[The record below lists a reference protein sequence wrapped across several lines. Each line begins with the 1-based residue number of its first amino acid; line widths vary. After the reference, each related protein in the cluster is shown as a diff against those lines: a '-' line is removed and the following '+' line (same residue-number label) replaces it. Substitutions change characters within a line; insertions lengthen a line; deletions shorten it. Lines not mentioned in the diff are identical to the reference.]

1 MSGFAVIFNK
11 QNPSELDNMFQRIGH
26 RGPYLSGKFEANR
39 VLMAQNYLKSDICL
53 KNNKFLEPDKNQVP
67 AFNPKFPNLK
77 ICYDGQMGNWSER
90 AKHSGEADGPFREE
104 RLFLNLYKQY
114 GSQMFEYLD
123 DAVFA
128 FVVSDGENLF
138 AARDLLGI
146 KTLFY
151 GRKNGV
157 LYLSSELKSLTGIT
171 DDLYEFPP
179 GYYMDGTGTLFR
191 FAELPKRQPEILH
204 SDPNEMA
211 ETIRD
216 IIQRS
221 FQNRVNF
228 EAPTGSLLSG
238 GIDSSIVAWL
248 AGNAFREKFGTDD
261 RLKTFALGV
270 GESEDIICARLMAD
284 HIRSDHHELIV
295 DLDQILAILPQVIW
309 SLESFDPSLV
319 RSSVSNYLISKYAKE
334 QGIEVLLSGEGGD
347 EVFCGYLYL
356 KDFPFEELFA
366 QQMKCLGFLHNN
378 ASLRLDRM
386 NLCNSVRVVTPLIS
400 GELLNYAMAIPSEYK
415 QRPDGD
421 QRIEKWI
428 FRKAYEKVLPKE
440 IVWRLKQEFS
450 QGSGSANVLPDYFE
464 AKITDEE
471 LKEAQGSYPMVR
483 SKEELYYF
491 KIFIAHFGTGKAG
504 GTVGQ
509 WIRL

>member
-11 QNPSELDNMFQRIGH
+11 PDPSELETMFQRIGH
-26 RGPYLSGKFEANR
+26 RGPYLSGKFKYKR
-39 VLMAQNYLKSDICL
+39 VLMAQNHLKSDICL
-53 KNNKFLEPDKNQVP
+53 KKDKFLEPDKNQVP
-67 AFNPKFPNLK
+67 AFIPKLSDLR
-77 ICYDGQMGNWSER
+77 ICYDGQMGNWAKR
-90 AKHSGEADGPFREE
+90 AKPSGEADGPFREE

-123 DAVFA
+123 DAIFA
-128 FVVSDGENLF
+128 FVISDGENLF

-151 GRKNGV
+151 GRKNGS
-157 LYLSSELKSLTGIT
+157 LYLSSELKSLIGIT
-171 DDLYEFPP
+171 DDVYEFPP
-179 GYYMDGTGTLFR
+179 GYYMDSTGTLFR
-191 FAELPKRQPEILH
+191 FAELPKSQPEILH

-228 EAPTGSLLSG
+228 EASTGSLLSG
-238 GIDSSIVAWL
+238 GIDSSVIAWL
-248 AGNAFREKFGTDD
+248 ACNAYRDKYGKDE

-270 GESEDIICARLMAD
+270 GESEDITCARLMA
-284 HIRSDHHELIV
+284 E
-295 DLDQILAILPQVIW
+295 ILAVLPQVIW

-334 QGIEVLLSGEGGD
+334 QGMEVLLSGEGGD
-347 EVFCGYLYL
+347 EIFCGYLYL
-356 KDFPFEELFA
+356 KDFPAEELFA
-366 QQMKCLGFLHNN
+366 QQMKCIGFLHNN

-400 GELLNYAMAIPSEYK
+400 GELFKYAMAIPAEYK
-415 QRPDGD
+415 QRPDKD
-421 QRIEKWI
+421 QKIEKWI
-428 FRKAYEKVLPKE
+428 FRKAYENVLPKE

-450 QGSGSANVLPDYFE
+450 QGSGSANVLPAYFE
-464 AKITDEE
+464 ATIKDEE
-471 LKEAQGSYPMVR
+471 LKEAQGSYPIVR

-491 KIFIAHFGTGKAG
+491 KIFTEHFGTGKAVE
-504 GTVGQ
+504 TVGQ

>member
-1 MSGFAVIFNK
+1 MSGFAVIFNT
-11 QNPSELDNMFQRIGH
+11 QDSSELDNMFQRIGH
-26 RGPYLSGKFEANR
+26 RGPYLSGKFETNR

-53 KNNKFLEPDKNQVP
+53 KDDKFLEPDKNQVP
-67 AFNPKFPNLK
+67 AFNPKFPDLK
-77 ICYDGQMGNWSER
+77 ICYDGQMGNWAER

-157 LYLSSELKSLTGIT
+157 LYLSSELKSLIGIT

-295 DLDQILAILPQVIW
+295 DLDQILARLPQVIW

-491 KIFIAHFGTGKAG
+491 KIFIAHFGTGKAV